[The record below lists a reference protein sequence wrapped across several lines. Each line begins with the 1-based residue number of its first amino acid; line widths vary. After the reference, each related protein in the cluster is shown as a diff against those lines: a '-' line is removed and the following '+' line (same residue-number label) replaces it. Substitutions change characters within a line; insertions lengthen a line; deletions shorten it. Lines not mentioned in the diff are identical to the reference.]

1 MISMETITTNGIRI
15 SVETFYQPEQS
26 RPLEQKFIFAYRITI
41 ENRSTDTVQLLRR
54 HWFIFDSNGIKREV
68 EGEGVVGLQPV
79 LEPNESHQYTSW
91 CPLKTE
97 IGKMNGAFLM
107 QRASGG
113 LFDARIPEF
122 RLVAPQKMN

>member
-1 MISMETITTNGIRI
+1 METMTTNGITI
-15 SVETFYQPEQS
+15 IVETFYQAEHS
-26 RPLEQKFIFAYRITI
+26 RPLEQKFIFAYRVTI
-41 ENRSTDTVQLLRR
+41 ENHSPDTVQLLRR
-54 HWFIFDSNGIKREV
+54 HWFIFDSSGLKREV

-91 CPLKTE
+91 CPLMTE
-97 IGKMNGAFLM
+97 LGKMYGAFLM
-107 QRASGG
+107 KKSSGA